1 MLSYGEMAAE
11 VMRHYAAHD
20 ESHGYTQGSG
30 RWGNGGTETVELSDG
45 TEVEVALGDRDCSA
59 GVISA
64 WEAVLP
70 GSTAWATYTGD
81 MRAAFESTGKFRWH
95 PAGSGYCA
103 GIGDVCLSEQY
114 HTAMIVGNDEIAEFS
129 IAEDGTIY
137 GKQEGDQTGYECA
150 VNPYRGGWDGF
161 LEYVGENRFLDPT
174 MVYAQSKLQPLCQRQ
189 NVAVPTI
196 TGVYDKG
203 TQKAIAGLV
212 ELVLTGSADPTLMA
226 DAVIDAQTVAVL
238 DAAPVQGATTAM
250 WALKIAL
257 VGNGYRGAA
266 DSGGEWHGIDIEGWG
281 GGETVTEAC
290 KAFQRA
296 SGLAETGAFD
306 GSTVAALL
314 PLACA

>member
-137 GKQEGDQTGYECA
+137 GKQEGDQTGYECSIG
-150 VNPYRGGWDGF
+150 PYRGGWDGF
-161 LEYVGENRFLDPT
+161 LGYVGEARFSDQT
-174 MVYAQSKLQPLCQRQ
+174 MVYAQGMLHPLCVRQ
-189 NVAVPTI
+189 GVNPPVI
-196 TGVYDKG
+196 TGMYDDS

-212 ELVLTGSADPTLMA
+212 ERVLSGVSDPTLMA
-226 DAVIDAQTVAVL
+226 DGVIDAQTIAVL
-238 DAAPVQGATTAM
+238 DAAPVKGGSQAT
-250 WALKIAL
+250 WALKVAL
-257 VGNGYRGAA
+257 VGCGYRGAEV
-266 DSGGEWHGIDIEGWG
+266 DGEWRGVNIEDWAFDGAA
-281 GGETVTEAC
+281 EA
-290 KAFQRA
+290 ALRRFQTA
-296 SGLAETGAFD
+296 NGLAESGVFD

>member
-1 MLSYGEMAAE
+1 MLSYPYMAAE
-11 VMRHYAAHD
+11 VMRHFADHD
-20 ESHGYTQGSG
+20 ESHGYTQGPG
-30 RWGNGGTETVELSDG
+30 RWGNGETETVALSDG

-95 PAGSGYCA
+95 GAGSGYRA
-103 GIGDVCLSEQY
+103 DIGDVCLAEQY
-114 HTAMIVGNDEIAEFS
+114 HTAMIVGVDEIAEFS

-137 GKQEGDQTGYECA
+137 GKQQGDQTGYECA

-161 LEYVGENRFLDPT
+161 LSYTGEARFSDLT
-174 MVYAQSKLQPLCQRQ
+174 MSYAQGKLRPLCERQ
-189 NVAVPTI
+189 NVAPPET
-196 TGVYDKG
+196 TGIYDAA

-212 ELVLTGSADPTLMA
+212 ERVLSGVSDPTLMA
-226 DAVIDAQTVAVL
+226 DGVVDAQTVAVL
-238 DAAPVQGATTAM
+238 DAAPAQGGTVAM

-257 VGNGYRGAA
+257 VGNGYRGA
-266 DSGGEWHGIDIEGWG
+266 DVGGEWRGVDIEGWG
-281 GGETVTEAC
+281 SDEAATEAC

-296 SGLAETGAFD
+296 HGLAESGVFD